1 MPTAGGVFNEDST
14 AMEGGVV
21 GGNNVDGA
29 TAATTATATAPRL
42 IRDRPHRHEW
52 AMPCTYG
59 LGVALQLLLSV
70 QQVRWQMA
78 STTTATT
85 ATTNGVEVYCIG
97 LFILVSD
104 DYVVQLDVRIEM

>member
-1 MPTAGGVFNEDST
+1 
-14 AMEGGVV
+14 
-21 GGNNVDGA
+21 
-29 TAATTATATAPRL
+29 
-42 IRDRPHRHEW
+42 
-52 AMPCTYG
+52 MPCTYG